1 MNCQGVTSKGTPCK
15 RKVSAHSRYC
25 KLHAPKIFT
34 KVDIGELRNF
44 LCRQPQITA
53 IYKIGNPLASQTG
66 TYGQLFH
73 VTHKVTRKPAIIKA
87 QIQTGIENRNK
98 SLHLQREYQIIHDN
112 YVPDQFHIIQVIDIF
127 ENIEYTPGSQGEV
140 RYLAAF
146 TMEPMACNLTE
157 YIQTYSI
164 QKDHMITELI
174 ETMAQFHISG
184 YLHCDIK
191 PGNFCIRDI
200 DQNKPELVL
209 IDFGTCV
216 RDSETMVGGTQRYQS
231 LNSHLHPDAVSFGD
245 DMESLG
251 YLIWELLYGRDV
263 LNKKPLIR
271 TKQTLS
277 NVPPFIADYIKACRA
292 IPRHSTPDY
301 EMLLSI
307 LVPSHNDPICINLL
321 HCKRSGIKDDFSSL
335 NCGGKRPQPRYIEPS
350 TKRFTLYD
358 TNDIAQCPGMTNQ
371 TALAKAGITS
381 VNKLIGK
388 YYALGQHKN
397 EFIAYMKHLGIPQ
410 NEAATCFDYIQ
421 VRVVGIAPPDK
432 QKETGDDNGIDSVGK
447 LLGKY
452 FTLEKNPYRFA
463 SYLIELGF
471 PHNNATMTT
480 NFIHQIF
487 VP

>member
-1 MNCQGVTSKGTPCK
+1 
-15 RKVSAHSRYC
+15 VSAHSGYC

-34 KVDIGELRNF
+34 KVDIGELHNF

-73 VTHKVTRKPAIIKA
+73 VTHKATRKPAIIKA

-127 ENIEYTPGSQGEV
+127 ENIEYTPGGQGKV

-157 YIQTYSI
+157 YIQTHSFD
-164 QKDHMITELI
+164 KDHMITELI

-200 DQNKPELVL
+200 NQNKPELVL

-216 RDSETMVGGTQRYQS
+216 RDSETVVGGTQRYQS
-231 LNSHLHPDAVSFGD
+231 LNSHLHPDTISFGD

-251 YLIWELLYGRDV
+251 YLIRELLYGRDV
-263 LNKKPLIR
+263 LNKKTLIR

-277 NVPPFIADYIKACRA
+277 NVPPFIADYIRACRA

-307 LVPSHNDPICINLL
+307 LVPSHNDPIRI
-321 HCKRSGIKDDFSSL
+321 
-335 NCGGKRPQPRYIEPS
+335 KRPQPRYIEPS

-358 TNDIAQCPGMTNQ
+358 TNDIAQCPGITNQ
-371 TALAKAGITS
+371 TALVKAGITS
-381 VNKLIGK
+381 VNMLIGK

-410 NEAATCFDYIQ
+410 KEAATCFDYIQ

-432 QKETGDDNGIDSVGK
+432 QKETNHKSNGVNDNSIDSVGK

-480 NFIHQIF
+480 NFIHKIF